1 MSAPPLAQRER
12 ELLRGVFRRHPAATA
27 VRIFGARAQG
37 NPTPGS
43 EIHWAVW
50 VDVDDLRAEAIAAE
64 LDEVPLPYHYDLKP
78 SAGIKLRTLREP
90 IERVGIV
97 L

>member
-1 MSAPPLAQRER
+1 MSASPLAQRER
-12 ELLRGVFRRHPAATA
+12 ELLRGVFPRHPAVTA
-27 VRIFGARAQG
+27 VRIFGSRAEG

-43 EIHWAVW
+43 EIDWAVW
-50 VDVDDLRAEAIAAE
+50 GDVDDLRAEAIAAA
-64 LDEVPLPYHYDLKP
+64 LDELALPYHYDVKP
-78 SAGIKLRTLREP
+78 CAGIKLRTLREP